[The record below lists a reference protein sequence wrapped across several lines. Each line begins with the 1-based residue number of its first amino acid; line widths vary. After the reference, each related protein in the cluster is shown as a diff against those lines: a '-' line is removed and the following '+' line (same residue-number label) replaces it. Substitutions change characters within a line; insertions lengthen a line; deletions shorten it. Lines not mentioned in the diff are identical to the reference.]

1 MVFSNLT
8 FVCLFLPLVLALYHG
23 APHSVRNLVLVVASM
38 VFYVWG
44 GRVAL
49 LLVVVSIA
57 INFMLGKAIAWADGE
72 RRTRLIRWSVA
83 GNLLV
88 LIVFKYADFLVDNV
102 NWVLAGFGGWQVPN
116 PRLPLPLGISFITFH
131 LISYLVD
138 VYRGVAEA
146 QRSPVPFALYILNFP
161 QLVAGPIIRY
171 RPMAPQLGR
180 RNVTLEDVDIG
191 VMRFVAGLAKKLL
204 IANPLGAVADQLFA
218 IEPSGLPA
226 WALWL
231 AVICYALQ
239 IYFDFS
245 GYSDM
250 AIGIARMF
258 GFRFPENFNYPYTA
272 TSIQDFWRRWH
283 MTLSAWFR
291 DYVYVPLGG
300 NRGSLWRTSINL
312 WIVFLLCGSW
322 HGASW
327 NFVVWGMWHG
337 LFLSIERIG
346 FVQRLLNA
354 LPSVVRTAYVMLIV
368 LIGWVFFRQTSLDL
382 ALDMLWR
389 MFVPVAARGNQLLIS
404 AQVPPQIL
412 LLIAV
417 AMVFACPV
425 WPAIKA
431 RLAEFQ
437 QRPSS
442 AVAYDLARAAAIG
455 GVTLL
460 CVATM
465 ALDQH
470 NPFIYFRF

>member
-8 FVCLFLPLVLALYHG
+8 FVCLFLPIVLALYHG

-38 VFYVWG
+38 AFYVWG
-44 GRVAL
+44 GRIAIV
-49 LLVVVSIA
+49 LVLVSIA
-57 INFMLGKAIAWADGE
+57 VNFMLGRAIAAADAE

-88 LIVFKYADFLVDNV
+88 LIIFKYADFLADNANV
-102 NWVLAGFGGWQVPN
+102 VLAAFGDWKIPD
-116 PRLPLPLGISFITFH
+116 PKLPLPLGISFITFH
-131 LISYLVD
+131 IISYLVD
-138 VYRGVAEA
+138 VYRGTAEA

-171 RPMAPQLGR
+171 RPMAPQLAR
-180 RNVTLEDVDIG
+180 REIAFEDIDAGI
-191 VMRFVAGLAKKLL
+191 MRFVAGLAKKLL
-204 IANPLGAVADQLFA
+204 IANPVGAVADQLFA
-218 IEPSGLPA
+218 IEPSGLPT

-231 AVICYALQ
+231 AVVCYALQ

-283 MTLSAWFR
+283 ITLSAWFR
-291 DYVYVPLGG
+291 DYVYLPLGG
-300 NRGSLWRTSINL
+300 NRGSLWRTTINL
-312 WIVFLLCGSW
+312 WIVFLLCGAW

-327 NFVVWGMWHG
+327 NFIVWGMWHG

-346 FVQRLLNA
+346 AVHRLLTS
-354 LPSVVRTAYVMLIV
+354 LPRFVRAAYVMLIV

-382 ALDMLWR
+382 AFEMLWR
-389 MFVPVAARGNQLLIS
+389 MFVPVATAGNVLLIS
-404 AQVPPQIL
+404 AQVPPPTL
-412 LLIAV
+412 VLIAA

-425 WPAIKA
+425 WPALKE
-431 RLAEFQ
+431 RLAAMQ
-437 QRPSS
+437 QKPGSQ
-442 AVAYDLARAAAIG
+442 VVYDLGRALAVG
-455 GVTLL
+455 CLTLL

>member
-23 APHSVRNLVLVVASM
+23 APQSARNLVLVIASM

-44 GRVAL
+44 GKVAIV
-49 LLVVVSIA
+49 LVLISIGV
-57 INFMLGKAIAWADGE
+57 NFMLGQSIANAAAE

-88 LIVFKYADFLVDNV
+88 LIIFKYADFLVENA
-102 NWVLAGFGGWQVPN
+102 NWLLEGFGGWKIPE
-116 PRLPLPLGISFITFH
+116 PKLPLPLGISFITFH
-131 LISYLVD
+131 IISYLVD
-138 VYRGVAEA
+138 VYRGTADV

-171 RPMAPQLGR
+171 RPMAPQLPHR
-180 RNVTLEDVDIG
+180 EVTFEDIDAG

-204 IANPLGAVADQLFA
+204 IANPIGAVADQLFA
-218 IEPSGLPA
+218 IEPSGLPV
-226 WALWL
+226 WALWF
-231 AVICYALQ
+231 AVVCYALQ

-300 NRGSLWRTSINL
+300 NRGSLWRTTINL
-312 WIVFLLCGSW
+312 WIVFLLCGAW

-327 NFVVWGMWHG
+327 NFIIWGMWHG

-346 FVQRLLNA
+346 AVHRLLTS
-354 LPSVVRTAYVMLIV
+354 LPSFVRTAYVMLIV
-368 LIGWVFFRQTSLDL
+368 MIGWVFFRQASLDL

-389 MFVPVAARGNQLLIS
+389 MFVPVAGAGTMMLVS
-404 AQVPPQIL
+404 AQVPAQTI
-412 LLIAV
+412 LLIA
-417 AMVFACPV
+417 AAIVFSFPV
-425 WPAIKA
+425 WPAIKE
-431 RLAEFQ
+431 RLAVM
-437 QRPSS
+437 QRQPGSL
-442 AVAYDLARAAAIG
+442 VMYDLGRALVVGIL
-455 GVTLL
+455 TLL
-460 CVATM
+460 CLATM